1 MDINQMREFFEKNIS
16 YKNWELLIKEKNG
29 VPYLQIQFVAPDNF
43 FGIEERQ
50 YCRKWQLSE
59 WMTKTELVR
68 TAFLAVVQAERHEL
82 EENFLYKG
90 QAIFNSHIS
99 ADKLAELSALPDA
112 TEHRAEPVKLVN

>member
-1 MDINQMREFFEKNIS
+1 MQLQEIKDFFKENIS

-29 VPYLQIQFVAPDNF
+29 VPYLQIQFVASDNF
-43 FGIEERQ
+43 SGKEERQ

-90 QAIFNSHIS
+90 KAIFNSHLS
-99 ADKLAELSALPDA
+99 ADKLVELASQPDA
-112 TEHRAEPVKLVN
+112 TEHRGDPPK